1 MIKNKTSDDRS
12 YIMADV
18 GITRTCATYF
28 ISEYFRI
35 FLLAFASSYS
45 HCRALSS
52 KVFSVVVM
60 RG

>member
-1 MIKNKTSDDRS
+1 
-12 YIMADV
+12 MADV

-45 HCRALSS
+45 HCRALHAAQRSNLTP
-52 KVFSVVVM
+52 VGEEGFDHI
-60 RG
+60 GL